1 MTLYVCA
8 YVYCITQPRALSR
21 RTGPGQGQVRT
32 RKKGLHRTQYTAP
45 YKPVP
50 SSFQNVRI
58 NVTKESARQATA
70 KILGSTG
77 MNEASYLLHEKSL
90 WHLASDSV

>member
-1 MTLYVCA
+1 MTVYVCA
-8 YVYCITQPRALSR
+8 YVYCITQPRALSW

-50 SSFQNVRI
+50 SSLQNVRI
-58 NVTKESARQATA
+58 NVPKESARQATA

-77 MNEASYLLHEKSL
+77 MNETSDLLHEKSL